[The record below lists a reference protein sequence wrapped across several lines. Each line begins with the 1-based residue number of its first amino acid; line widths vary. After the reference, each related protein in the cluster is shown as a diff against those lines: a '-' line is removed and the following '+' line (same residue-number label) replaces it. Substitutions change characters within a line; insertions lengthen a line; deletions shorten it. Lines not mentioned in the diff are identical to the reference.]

1 MPEEKKVWP
10 IFQSEIR
17 TRDLARSMAFYAA
30 VFDWKIYQVS
40 PEYALVDPGLM
51 PVIGIMET
59 RDPRFPLGVVNNV
72 IVDDCEREAKRAVE
86 LGGRITIQKWELPNQ
101 GWYMG
106 TYDPWQNELLFWQPI
121 SAHRP
126 NLVGTKQNPIVLVD
140 IATTDIE
147 RAIKYY
153 STLCG
158 WSFWSVVFD
167 DSYAFAAG
175 NGLARGVGLC
185 AGPRARTIGSA
196 NYVAVRDLTETA
208 AKVRAAGG
216 GVVGDAKDFPG
227 EGRIITIEDLDG
239 NRLGALQR
247 IAS

>member
-1 MPEEKKVWP
+1 MPEAKNVWP
-10 IFQSEIR
+10 LFQCEIR
-17 TRDLARSMAFYAA
+17 TRDLARSVGFYST
-30 VFDWKIYQVS
+30 VFDWKIYQS
-40 PEYALVDPGLM
+40 APEYALVDSGVM

-101 GWYMG
+101 GWYTG

-126 NLVGTKQNPIVLVD
+126 NLKGTKQNPIVLID
-140 IATTDIE
+140 IAATDLE
-147 RAIKYY
+147 KAIAYY

-175 NGLARGVGLC
+175 NGLARGIGLC
-185 AGPRARTIGSA
+185 AGPRARTVGSA
-196 NYVAVRDLTETA
+196 NYVGVNDLTQTA
-208 AKVRAAGG
+208 GKVRAAGG
-216 GVVGDAKDFPG
+216 RVVVDPTDFPG
-227 EGRIITIEDLDG
+227 EGRYIIIEDLDG
-239 NRLGALQR
+239 NRIGALQR
-247 IAS
+247 TPS